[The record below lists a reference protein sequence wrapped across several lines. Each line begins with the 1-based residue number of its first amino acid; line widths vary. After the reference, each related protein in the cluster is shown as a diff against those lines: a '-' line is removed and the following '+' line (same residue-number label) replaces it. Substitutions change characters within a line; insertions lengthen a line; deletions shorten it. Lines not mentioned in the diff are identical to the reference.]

1 MWKRESS
8 KVLII
13 EDSSNSN
20 LTLRSILK
28 IGQYTIHSTFSDL
41 RIDEIVLD
49 EPEVII
55 LTLPLQNR
63 NGFEILKT
71 LKRDVKTK
79 HIPVLVITKLNTQMY
94 WDAAYRMG
102 ADAYLVTPDHYPY
115 LLNRLN
121 KLRKWNNNI
130 FIENNIAI

>member
-13 EDSSNSN
+13 EDGNNSN

-28 IGQYTIHSTFSDL
+28 IGQYSIHSAFSDL
-41 RIDEIVLD
+41 RIDEIVME

-55 LTLPLQNR
+55 LTLPLQKR

-71 LKRDVKTK
+71 LKRNTSTK

-94 WDAAYRMG
+94 WDAACRMG
-102 ADAYLVTPDHYPY
+102 TDAYLVTPDHYPY

-121 KLRKWNNNI
+121 KLRKRNNNY
-130 FIENNIAI
+130 FIENTIAI

>member
-8 KVLII
+8 NVLII
-13 EDSSNSN
+13 EDSNNSN

-28 IGQYTIHSTFSDL
+28 IGQYSIQSAFSDL
-41 RIDEIVLD
+41 GINQIVEK

-55 LTLPLQNR
+55 LTLPLQKR

-71 LKRDVKTK
+71 LKRDVQTK
-79 HIPVLVITKLNTQMY
+79 HIPVLIITKLNTQMY
-94 WDAAYRMG
+94 WDAACRMG
-102 ADAYLVTPDHYPY
+102 ADAHLVVPNHYPY

-121 KLRKWNNNI
+121 KIRKRDNYY
-130 FIENNIAI
+130 FIQNTIAM